1 MKHRLLRVWIIHW
14 MADFLICGDEYK
26 MELGLKNKVV
36 LVTGG
41 AKGIGAAI
49 VRVCA
54 AEGAIPVFLDRD
66 EASGEKLLAAL
77 RNEGARTAFLAGE
90 ITEEKTCEK
99 SVELTVGKFGR
110 IDALVNNVG
119 ANDNVSLERG
129 TVDKFLASLE
139 LNLVHYYAMAHYALP
154 ALKDARGSIVNI
166 SSKTAVTGQ
175 GGTSGYVAAKAAIL
189 GLTRE
194 WAAELL
200 PTGIRVN
207 AVVPAEVDTPLYQQW
222 VSTFPNPKEKLD
234 RIVSKIP
241 LGKRMTRPE
250 EIADMVA
257 FLISDRA
264 SHVTGQHVYV
274 DAGYT
279 HLDRA
284 LT

>member
-1 MKHRLLRVWIIHW
+1 
-14 MADFLICGDEYK
+14 

-49 VRVCA
+49 VRGCVL
-54 AEGAIPVFLDRD
+54 EGAQPVFLDRD
-66 EASGEKLLAAL
+66 EASGEKLLAEL
-77 RNEGARTAFLAGE
+77 KDEGARTAFVAGD
-90 ITEEKTCEK
+90 ITDEQMCART
-99 SVELTVGKFGR
+99 VELTVEKFGR

-129 TVDKFLASLE
+129 SVDKFLASLE

-154 ALKDARGSIVNI
+154 ALKETGGSIVNI

-207 AVVPAEVDTPLYQQW
+207 AVVPAEVNTPLYQQW
-222 VSTFPNPKEKLD
+222 VSTFPNPKEKLE

-250 EIADMVA
+250 EIADMVL
-257 FLISDRA
+257 FLVSERA
-264 SHVTGQHVYV
+264 SHVTGQHVFV

>member
-1 MKHRLLRVWIIHW
+1 MDLQLRGKI
-14 MADFLICGDEYK
+14 
-26 MELGLKNKVV
+26 V

-49 VRVCA
+49 VRASA
-54 AEGAIPVFLDRD
+54 AEGAIPVFLDHD
-66 EASGEKLLAAL
+66 GEAGQQLKSTLQ
-77 RNEGARTAFLAGE
+77 GAGMECDFILGE
-90 ITEEKTCEK
+90 ITAPHTCSKT
-99 SVELTVGKFGR
+99 VEHVLQKFSR
-110 IDALVNNVG
+110 LDALVNCVG
-119 ANDNVSLERG
+119 VNDNVSLERG
-129 TVDKFLASLE
+129 TTDKFLASLE
-139 LNLVHYYAMAHYALP
+139 LNLVHYYTMAHHGLP
-154 ALKDARGSIVNI
+154 ALKQSHGSIVNI

-200 PTGIRVN
+200 PFGIRVN
-207 AVVPAEVDTPLYQQW
+207 AVVPAEVMTPLYQQW
-222 VSTFPNPKEKLD
+222 VSGFPNPEEKLA
-234 RIVSKIP
+234 RIISKIP

-250 EIADMVA
+250 EIADMVV
-257 FLISDRA
+257 FLLSARA
-264 SHVTGQHVYV
+264 SHITGQHIFV

>member
-1 MKHRLLRVWIIHW
+1 MDLQ
-14 MADFLICGDEYK
+14 
-26 MELGLKNKVV
+26 LKGKVI

-49 VRVCA
+49 VRAAA

-66 EASGEKLLAAL
+66 VEAGQQLQSALRASGGEH
-77 RNEGARTAFLAGE
+77 EFIVGE
-90 ITEEKTCEK
+90 ITAPQTC
-99 SVELTVGKFGR
+99 SSTVERLVQKFGR
-110 IDALVNNVG
+110 LDALVNNVG

-129 TVDKFLASLE
+129 TPEKFVASLE
-139 LNLVHYYAMAHYALP
+139 LNLIHYYAMAHYALP
-154 ALKDARGSIVNI
+154 ALKQSRGSIVNI

-175 GGTSGYVAAKAAIL
+175 GGTSGYVASKAAIL

-200 PTGIRVN
+200 ATGIRVN
-207 AVVPAEVDTPLYQQW
+207 SVVPAEVMTPLYRQW
-222 VSTFPNPKEKLD
+222 VSGFPNPEEKLA
-234 RIVSKIP
+234 RIISKIP
-241 LGKRMTRPE
+241 LGNRMTKPE
-250 EIADMVA
+250 EIADMVV
-257 FLISDRA
+257 FLLSERA
-264 SHVTGQHVYV
+264 SHITGQHIFV

>member
-1 MKHRLLRVWIIHW
+1 MDLQ
-14 MADFLICGDEYK
+14 
-26 MELGLKNKVV
+26 LKGKVV

-49 VRVCA
+49 VRASA
-54 AEGAIPVFLDRD
+54 AEGAIPVFLDHD
-66 EASGEKLLAAL
+66 VQAGQQLESAL
-77 RNEGARTAFLAGE
+77 RNSGATNEFIAGE
-90 ITEEKTCEK
+90 ITAPQTCSKT
-99 SVELTVGKFGR
+99 VEQVLKNFSR
-110 IDALVNNVG
+110 LDALVNNVG
-119 ANDNVSLERG
+119 ANDNVGLESG
-129 TVDKFLASLE
+129 TPEKFVASLE
-139 LNLVHYYAMAHYALP
+139 LNLVHYYAMAHYALA
-154 ALKDARGSIVNI
+154 ALKQARGSIVNI

-200 PTGIRVN
+200 PAGIRVN
-207 AVVPAEVDTPLYQQW
+207 AVVPAEVMTPLYRQW
-222 VSTFPNPKEKLD
+222 VSGFPNPEEKLA

-241 LGKRMTRPE
+241 LGKRMTKPE
-250 EIADMVA
+250 EIADTVV
-257 FLISDRA
+257 FLLSERA
-264 SHVTGQHVYV
+264 SHITGQHVFV